1 MGVIFDRGVM
11 RGEIE
16 QNLDREL
23 VLDMIYGPA
32 ILRLMAGH
40 APLDRVFT
48 DALIS
53 ALFRGLENQSPS
65 ALREQARAANG
76 MQ

>member
-1 MGVIFDRGVM
+1 VGVIFDRGVM

-40 APLDRVFT
+40 APPDRVFT
-48 DALIS
+48 DSLIS
-53 ALFRGLENQSPS
+53 ALFRGSEKQSRGGTS
-65 ALREQARAANG
+65 RAG
-76 MQ
+76 HGY